1 MPRRNPHLILL
12 LVLLAVAAS
21 FLLAGC
27 GDDSESDSA
36 GEPFDPQAFLTAIGG
51 TARTDKPELVMR
63 VEARP
68 GDANIRSANVI
79 LPTAFIVDQ
88 TALGNL
94 CSERE
99 LETDDC
105 AGRKRM
111 GVGRVVSPLY
121 DEALTGPV
129 YAVSGSGGLPRLA
142 YVLSGGTT
150 EILLRGRI
158 AVQGARIKAGID
170 DAPDTPLKTF
180 ELRIDGGGPG
190 YLILSRDA
198 CRTETTADAS
208 FTSQDG
214 ETFEQ
219 QIPLA
224 ADCGG

>member
-1 MPRRNPHLILL
+1 MPLRLIPTLL
-12 LVLLAVAAS
+12 LVAVATTA
-21 FLLAGC
+21 LLAGC
-27 GDDSESDSA
+27 GGDSEDESVA
-36 GEPFDPQAFLTAIGG
+36 EAFEPQATLTAIGG

-79 LPTAFIVDQ
+79 LPTAFLIDQ

-94 CSERE
+94 CSESE
-99 LETDDC
+99 LKADDC

-111 GVGRVVSPLY
+111 GVGRVVSPVY

-142 YVLSGGTT
+142 YVLSGRTA

-158 AVQGARIKAGID
+158 GVKGARIEAGVD
-170 DAPDTPLKTF
+170 DAPDVPLQTF
-180 ELRIDGGGPG
+180 ELRIDGGKPG
-190 YLILSRDA
+190 YLVLSRDV
-198 CRTETTADAS
+198 CRTEATADAT
-208 FTSQDG
+208 FASQDG

-224 ADCGG
+224 ADCA